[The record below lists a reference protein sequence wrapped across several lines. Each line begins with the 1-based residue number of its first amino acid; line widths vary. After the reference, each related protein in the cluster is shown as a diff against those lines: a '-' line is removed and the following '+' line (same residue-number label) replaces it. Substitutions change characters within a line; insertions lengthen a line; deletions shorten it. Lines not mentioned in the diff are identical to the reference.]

1 MLTDMAKNESKEMEL
16 EKFKKLLQYFLLHL
30 EYNHWRYNYEKE
42 KGKKGVN
49 PDEFDWPDS
58 IEEEIKESIK
68 NGKKTGQ
75 GYNDDAIQNQIEK
88 WCYYSVGK
96 VCISVRYSPGGGY
109 TSKASYLHWPGT
121 GLNIN
126 AKWNADKNKIEY
138 LYYRNVD
145 DADADVDDATDAVAV
160 VDDGAATDA
169 VADVDAGAAIDAV
182 ADVDAGA
189 ATDAVADGDTT
200 DAATATAN
208 GGNEGNRPTY
218 SISREDL
225 FGTNTELEKLYNYY
239 ISEKK
244 NCLNKK
250 ADFLAKLLVQNHN
263 LILTGAPGTG
273 KTFMAKK
280 IAKQL
285 ISSEDHLCF
294 VQFHP
299 SFDYTDFVEG
309 LRPDYDD
316 DNDDDD
322 DETKNK
328 TKERKQIVFKR
339 KDGIFKAFCVKA
351 AKDIIDHKYV
361 FIIDEINRGE
371 ISKIFGELFFSI
383 DPEYRGEQDEEGN
396 SHEIRTQYQ
405 NLIDH
410 DTKLDNDYPF
420 KKGFYVPEN
429 VFVIGT
435 MNDIDRSVESIDFA
449 FRRRFSFV
457 EVTASESESM
467 IYGKGWSQTHVNNAI
482 QRMQALNS
490 AIVDP
495 QIGGLAS
502 QYQIGGAY
510 FLKLGKLGFD
520 FEKLW
525 RDNLAGLLYEYYRGQ
540 PNAKEILNQLK
551 DRYDLKKNNGK

>member
-1 MLTDMAKNESKEMEL
+1 MLTDMATKESKEKELEL

-30 EYNHWRYNYEKE
+30 EYNHWRYNYETE

-49 PDEFDWPDS
+49 PDGFAWPDS

-126 AKWNADKNKIEY
+126 AKWNAGKNKIEY

-145 DADADVDDATDAVAV
+145 ADDADVDDATDAAD
-160 VDDGAATDA
+160 VDDATDVATDVAADVDATDA
-169 VADVDAGAAIDAV
+169 VADVDATDVV
-182 ADVDAGA
+182 ADVDA
-189 ATDAVADGDTT
+189 TDA
-200 DAATATAN
+200 ATAN

-218 SISREDL
+218 SISRDDL
-225 FGTNTELEKLYNYY
+225 LSANMQQVETLYDHY
-239 ISEKK
+239 IREKK
-244 NCLNKK
+244 DCLNKK
-250 ADFLAKLLVQNHN
+250 ADFLAKLLEQNHN

-273 KTFMAKK
+273 KTFMAKI

-285 ISSEDHLCF
+285 IANNKNNSENHFGF

-309 LRPDYDD
+309 LRPDF
-316 DNDDDD
+316 DNDKD
-322 DETKNK
+322 KN
-328 TKERKQIVFKR
+328 QIVFKR
-339 KDGIFKAFCVKA
+339 QDGIFKAFCANA
-351 AKDIIDHKYV
+351 AQDPDNKYV
-361 FIIDEINRGE
+361 FMIDEINRGE

-383 DPEYRGEQDEEGN
+383 DPEYRGRQDGKGN
-396 SHEIRTQYQ
+396 SNEIRTQYQ
-405 NLIDH
+405 ILIDH
-410 DTKLDNDYPF
+410 DAELDNNYPF

-435 MNDIDRSVESIDFA
+435 MNDIDRSVESMDFA